1 MGRNHRTGT
10 PIIAGSSMTTVIG
23 FENSEG
29 CIIAAD
35 SQTTTSD
42 GMPWQHPDLTKIV
55 NRNSY
60 LIAGSGTNQS
70 CDIVLNIWE
79 PPPRP
84 PKQSW
89 YLFGI
94 TQLVPS
100 LRACHAANG
109 FEPTA
114 DEEWSLM
121 IASRGELLTIEF
133 DYSVLRSKSGIY
145 GLGSGSPYAMG
156 ALAVLLA
163 SSVGKS
169 SVKRSVEIAS
179 LFDVFTSSQ
188 VSIMT
193 QTKGG

>member
-1 MGRNHRTGT
+1 
-10 PIIAGSSMTTVIG
+10 MTTVIG
-23 FENSEG
+23 LESNES

-42 GMPWQHPDLTKIV
+42 GMPWQHSDLSKIV
-55 NRNSY
+55 NRDGY

-70 CDIVLNIWE
+70 CDIVLNIWQ

-84 PKQSW
+84 PKQPW

-94 TQLVPS
+94 TRLVPS
-100 LRACHAANG
+100 LRICHASNG
-109 FEPTA
+109 FEPTPE
-114 DEEWSLM
+114 DEWSLM
-121 IASRGELLTIEF
+121 IASRGELLTIES

-163 SSVGKS
+163 SNIGEG

-179 LFDVFTSSQ
+179 MFDVFTSSQ
-188 VSIMT
+188 VSIMI
-193 QTKGG
+193 QSKGG